1 MTILKHYTICISTTK
16 TWVVFDDPRSQI
28 SFIHK
33 LIKHGFKY
41 SAILGERD
49 HAILP
54 FGVIVDEHAK
64 KVRPFDLQDI
74 LFAVQALEMQTMKRW
89 SDEWEE

>member
-1 MTILKHYTICISTTK
+1 MTILNYYTVCISTTK
-16 TWVVFDDPRSQI
+16 MWVVFDDPRSQI

-41 SAILGERD
+41 RAVLGEHD

-54 FGVIVDEHAK
+54 FGVIVDEYIK
-64 KVRPFDLQDI
+64 TVRLFEIQDI
-74 LFAVQALEMQTMKRW
+74 MHALQALEMQTMKRW
-89 SDEWEE
+89 DDEWRD